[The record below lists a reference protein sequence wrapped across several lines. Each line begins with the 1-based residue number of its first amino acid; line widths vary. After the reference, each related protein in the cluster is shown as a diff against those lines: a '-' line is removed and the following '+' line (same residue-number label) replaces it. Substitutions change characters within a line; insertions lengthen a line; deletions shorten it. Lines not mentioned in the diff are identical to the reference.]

1 MRESESMHSYY
12 VPAILS
18 RSCMCHQAKQQSL
31 HSLTLHLAGNSH
43 SEQKEKQANGKDRR
57 KKQCFKSDFGM
68 KEVIIGRSIK

>member
-1 MRESESMHSYY
+1 MRESESMHSHY

-31 HSLTLHLAGNSH
+31 HLLTLHLAGNSH